1 MNKLFAFYYSLP
13 HDSKF
18 GIMSKIV
25 NRVLARLFKRY
36 LDRTVPKSFKKK
48 PFKDIGINTTEKREK
63 KYIVSLTSFPAR
75 IDDVWICVET
85 ILRQSFKPDAIILW
99 LSQDQF
105 NEVTLPQNLT
115 NLVERGLTIRF
126 VSGDIRSHKK
136 YKYALEEFP
145 HDYIITLDD
154 DLYYDEGLIQ
164 NLVELK
170 EQFPNC
176 IPTNRV
182 HKMTF
187 RNNSIQPY
195 GRWFHNAFD
204 NNPSHNLV
212 QTGGYGTLYFSTDLY
227 KEYNDEEVFLKFA
240 PFADDLWLKIMVL
253 LQGKKVVTNSK
264 YNKDP
269 LSVKRSQNN
278 KLVTQNVLG
287 GGNDSQF
294 KSLLKHFDLS
304 TKNFQDET

>member
-36 LDRTVPKSFKKK
+36 LDRTVPKSFLKK
-48 PFKDIGINTTEKREK
+48 PFRDLGINTTEKREK

-105 NEVTLPQNLT
+105 KEVTLPKSLT
-115 NLVERGLTIRF
+115 NLIERGLTIRF
-126 VSGDIRSHKK
+126 VSGDIKSHKK

-145 HDYIITLDD
+145 YDYVITFDD
-154 DLYYDEGLIQ
+154 DLYYNEHLLE
-164 NLVELK
+164 NLVNLK
-170 EQFPNC
+170 KEFPNC
-176 IPTNRV
+176 VPTNRA
-182 HKMTF
+182 HKLIF
-187 RNNSIQPY
+187 EDNSILPY
-195 GRWFHNAFD
+195 RKWFHNAYD
-204 NNPSHNLV
+204 NQPSHNLV
-212 QTGGYGTLYFSTDLY
+212 QTGGYGALYTSEDMY
-227 KEYNDEEVFLKFA
+227 KDFNNENIFLKLA
-240 PFADDLWLKIMVL
+240 PHADDLWLKIMVL
-253 LQGKKVVTNSK
+253 IQGKKVVTNSK

-269 LSVKRSQNN
+269 LVIKGSQFN
-278 KLVTQNVLG
+278 KLVNENVLN
-287 GGNDSQF
+287 GGNDTQLKNLMEHYNLTENDF
-294 KSLLKHFDLS
+294 K
-304 TKNFQDET
+304 DE